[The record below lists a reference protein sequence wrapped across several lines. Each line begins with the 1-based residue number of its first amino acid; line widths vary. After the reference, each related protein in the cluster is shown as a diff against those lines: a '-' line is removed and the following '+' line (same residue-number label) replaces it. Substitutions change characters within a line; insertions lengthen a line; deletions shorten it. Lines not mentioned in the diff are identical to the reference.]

1 MHLLISLGFW
11 LIYFLLW
18 ISLFILNFIAFRKFS
33 GLDVDK
39 EILEDHNEALA
50 SIIRWQLIG
59 QAIMISSLIYFLWTN
74 VDSVIVKWQID
85 ISYFIVNI
93 ADIAAFWILGIII
106 FQATI
111 NILAKIIP
119 LHKEIM
125 IDQNTSIWKIIEWL
139 LIAISLILSFSIYSY

>member
-11 LIYFLLW
+11 FIYFLLW

-125 IDQNTSIWKIIEWL
+125 IDQNISIWKIIEWL

>member
-11 LIYFLLW
+11 FIYFLLW

-125 IDQNTSIWKIIEWL
+125 IDQNASIWKIIEWL